1 MLLCFQLHAVVNY
14 CCLGVQATGGCIWKI
29 ETVFCEVNG
38 RRSLSIE
45 ASLFLIYSPPV
56 AANEFL
62 QDIWLLS
69 SAVALNNPPTIH
81 THLHTHTPPSG
92 LHELCITSTEN

>member
-1 MLLCFQLHAVVNY
+1 MGDAIIMLLHFHLHAVVNY

-29 ETVFCEVNG
+29 ETVFCEVEG

-62 QDIWLLS
+62 QDVWLLS
-69 SAVALNNPPTIH
+69 SAVALNKHHPH
-81 THLHTHTPPSG
+81 HRWSY
-92 LHELCITSTEN
+92 TSLSIEN

>member
-1 MLLCFQLHAVVNY
+1 MLLHFQLHAVVNY

-29 ETVFCEVNG
+29 ETVFCEVKG

-62 QDIWLLS
+62 QDVWLLS
-69 SAVALNNPPTIH
+69 SAVALSKHPP
-81 THLHTHTPPSG
+81 PPQ
-92 LHELCITSTEN
+92 ELRITSTENEHKINVNEF